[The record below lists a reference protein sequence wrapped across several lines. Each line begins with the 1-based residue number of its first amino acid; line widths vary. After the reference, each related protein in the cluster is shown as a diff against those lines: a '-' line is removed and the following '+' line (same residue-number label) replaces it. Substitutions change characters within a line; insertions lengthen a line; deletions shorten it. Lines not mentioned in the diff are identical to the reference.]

1 MLKAIAGANWGDEG
15 KGKIVD
21 FCASDADIVARFQGG
36 ANAGHTILNEYGKFS
51 LHQLPSG
58 VFYKNVTN
66 VITGGVVLD
75 MEKLIDEINSVKRA
89 VDVDL
94 KISDRVQILMPYHIL
109 QDIYEEERLAERQFG
124 STRSG
129 IAPAYSDKYAKS
141 GFQLWELFRPED
153 FKIKLKDH
161 LIKLNILFKHLYNKP
176 ELIFDDIYN
185 SAMSN
190 AEKIGKYMDNA
201 SAFLNKAIK
210 ENKTIYFEAQLG
222 TLKDIDNGTYP
233 YVTSSSTVSGYAL
246 ASAGVPVGCL
256 TEVIAVT
263 KAYATTV
270 GEGPF
275 VTELFGGEADEL
287 RARGG
292 DVGEFGATT
301 GRPRRVGHFDC
312 VATKYGFNL
321 QGSHTGALTCL
332 DVLGYMDEIK
342 VCTAYEIDDGQ
353 TTDFPTTAALYKAL
367 PIYETLPGWKCDIRG
382 QKDFDKL
389 PQQAKDYI
397 AFLEARIEAK
407 FKYISTGPRRE
418 ETIVR

>member
-1 MLKAIAGANWGDEG
+1 MDGKPDGEHAG
-15 KGKIVD
+15 V
-21 FCASDADIVARFQGG
+21 R
-36 ANAGHTILNEYGKFS
+36 
-51 LHQLPSG
+51 
-58 VFYKNVTN
+58 
-66 VITGGVVLD
+66 GGVCGAVLWVGGGHVGAQAGD
-75 MEKLIDEINSVKRA
+75 CGVIVRDGH
-89 VDVDL
+89 
-94 KISDRVQILMPYHIL
+94 P
-109 QDIYEEERLAERQFG
+109 
-124 STRSG
+124 
-129 IAPAYSDKYAKS
+129 
-141 GFQLWELFRPED
+141 
-153 FKIKLKDH
+153 
-161 LIKLNILFKHLYNKP
+161 
-176 ELIFDDIYN
+176 
-185 SAMSN
+185 
-190 AEKIGKYMDNA
+190 DNA
-201 SAFLNKAIK
+201 
-210 ENKTIYFEAQLG
+210 
-222 TLKDIDNGTYP
+222 
-233 YVTSSSTVSGYAL
+233 
-246 ASAGVPVGCL
+246 
-256 TEVIAVT
+256 
-263 KAYATTV
+263 
-270 GEGPF
+270 
-275 VTELFGGEADEL
+275 
-287 RARGG
+287 GG